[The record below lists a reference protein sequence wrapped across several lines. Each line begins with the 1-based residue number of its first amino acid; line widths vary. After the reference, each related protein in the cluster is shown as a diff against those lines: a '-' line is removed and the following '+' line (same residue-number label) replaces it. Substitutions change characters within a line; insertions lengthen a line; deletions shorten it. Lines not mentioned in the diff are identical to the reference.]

1 LKEGAS
7 VSTFKRVIAL
17 TISTLLSGCALNHA
31 DGARNPVLVVAQP
44 DGSVTLKA
52 GSVAAGVGYLW
63 GHGLLTF
70 GDEGHSFR
78 ISGLSL
84 GDVGAANI
92 TASGKV
98 YHLKKLADF
107 GGSYVEVSAGA
118 TVAGGGSR
126 AYLKNA
132 QGVVIELEATTV
144 GLRLNLSADRVKVTL
159 ASSVDAFVSGVATGK
174 LAHAYQNRV
183 GAMPYP

>member
-1 LKEGAS
+1 
-7 VSTFKRVIAL
+7 VSTRNRVTAL
-17 TISTLLSGCALNHA
+17 MTSALLLGCALSRA
-31 DGARNPVLVVAQP
+31 DSGRDPVAVVTQP

-52 GSVAAGVGYLW
+52 GSVAAGIGYLW
-63 GHGLLTF
+63 GHGDLTF
-70 GDEGHSFR
+70 AEETHSFR
-78 ISGLSL
+78 ISGLSF

-92 TASGKV
+92 RASGKV
-98 YHLKKLADF
+98 YHLKQLADF

-132 QGVVIELEATTV
+132 HGVVIELEAASV

-159 ASSVDAFVSGVATGK
+159 TSSD
-174 LAHAYQNRV
+174 
-183 GAMPYP
+183 